1 MALRKRYKDDFE
13 KKHGIRLG
21 FMSAFMAGAVQALKD
36 QPVINAVIDGQDIV
50 YRDSID
56 ISVAVASP
64 KVCVRFLFVCVCVCV
79 CVCVFLSPVLL
90 SLCLSLSVPAWTSP

>member
-1 MALRKRYKDDFE
+1 ML
-13 KKHGIRLG
+13 LCTG

-36 QPVINAVIDGQDIV
+36 QPVINAVIDGSDIV

-64 KVCVRFLFVCVCVCV
+64 KVLHGSRSCRELR
-79 CVCVFLSPVLL
+79 LSRLL
-90 SLCLSLSVPAWTSP
+90 TSEF

>member
-1 MALRKRYKDDFE
+1 MAIRKKYKDDFE

-36 QPVINAVIDGQDIV
+36 QPVINAVIDGTDIV

-64 KVCVRFLFVCVCVCV
+64 KVQ
-79 CVCVFLSPVLL
+79 
-90 SLCLSLSVPAWTSP
+90 

>member
-13 KKHGIRLG
+13 KKHGVRLG
-21 FMSAFMAGAVQALKD
+21 FMSGFMAGVVQALKD
-36 QPVINAVIDGQDIV
+36 QPVINAVIDGNEIV

-64 KVCVRFLFVCVCVCV
+64 KVC
-79 CVCVFLSPVLL
+79 LL
-90 SLCLSLSVPAWTSP
+90 STCVDFGYALADWMHIF